1 MVSASNDWTARLCD
15 IRKLSSSTAAS
26 SNSKGATLRLLA
38 SQKSLQVV
46 SPGAACTVNGAAAG
60 LFAKL
65 STSRCT
71 PEHPSSCR
79 VSSLCRF
86 RAMRATE
93 VASPP
98 GAVIPSL
105 GCKPAGKEAA
115 GGPLELARIEHPK
128 VVNSAF
134 FSPVTGRKLMTTCID
149 NRLRIWDYLLSVN
162 GEPDRQIVHSH
173 DFNRYLSPFRAE
185 WDPKDP
191 DERLIVIGRYRLSS
205 M

>member
-1 MVSASNDWTARLCD
+1 M
-15 IRKLSSSTAAS
+15 LSM
-26 SNSKGATLRLLA
+26 G
-38 SQKSLQVV
+38 
-46 SPGAACTVNGAAAG
+46 
-60 LFAKL
+60 
-65 STSRCT
+65 RCT
-71 PEHPSSCR
+71 PDHPSSCR
-79 VSSLCRF
+79 VSAHCCV

-93 VASPP
+93 VASPS
-98 GAVIPSL
+98 GAVNPDL
-105 GCKPAGKEAA
+105 GYTPTGKEVA

-128 VVNSAF
+128 VVNSAY

-191 DERLIVIGRYRLSS
+191 DERLIVIGRYHLSS